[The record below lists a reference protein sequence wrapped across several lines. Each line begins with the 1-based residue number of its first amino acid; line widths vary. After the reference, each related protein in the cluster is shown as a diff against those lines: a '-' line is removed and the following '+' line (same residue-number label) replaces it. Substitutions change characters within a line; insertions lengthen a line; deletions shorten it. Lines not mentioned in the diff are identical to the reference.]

1 MAHLR
6 SEEDGL
12 EEVAGGGESSL
23 GRAVLAVL
31 ERLEKRV
38 GLLEERVAEVA
49 LATTTESSSTGPST
63 SLGTM
68 LEDVLVKLYQIEG
81 RVDSIEKRQE
91 TTREEKEQR
100 RSDKRRAATA
110 LLRQQ
115 GYTIPHHHQQRPT
128 MVSPRPPAKKP
139 PSLPRSVS
147 AVTRHEL
154 ASDGDHQR
162 HLNEQADDDDGCEE
176 QDLYDESGC
185 SGEDYYAVGDERA
198 TTVEAEHQEP
208 APAAA
213 VADSNLFVG
222 GGVRKPLPAFPTG
235 AGGRRAMTAYL
246 PLSQS
251 SELLLQ
257 LAEMELHERQ
267 TMA

>member
-1 MAHLR
+1 
-6 SEEDGL
+6 
-12 EEVAGGGESSL
+12 
-23 GRAVLAVL
+23 
-31 ERLEKRV
+31 
-38 GLLEERVAEVA
+38 
-49 LATTTESSSTGPST
+49 
-63 SLGTM
+63 
-68 LEDVLVKLYQIEG
+68 
-81 RVDSIEKRQE
+81 VDSIEKRQE
-91 TTREEKEQR
+91 TAREEKEQR

-115 GYTIPHHHQQRPT
+115 GYAIPHHHQQRPNVT
-128 MVSPRPPAKKP
+128 TAVAPLVSPRPPAKKP

-162 HLNEQADDDDGCEE
+162 HLNEQADHDVDDGCEE
-176 QDLYDESGC
+176 QDMYDESGC
-185 SGEDYYAVGDERA
+185 SGEDYCAVGDEGA
-198 TTVEAEHQEP
+198 TTVEAERQT
-208 APAAA
+208 APAA

-222 GGVRKPLPAFPTG
+222 GGVRKPLPAFPTS

-267 TMA
+267 TTA

>member
-1 MAHLR
+1 VVR
-6 SEEDGL
+6 W
-12 EEVAGGGESSL
+12 
-23 GRAVLAVL
+23 
-31 ERLEKRV
+31 
-38 GLLEERVAEVA
+38 
-49 LATTTESSSTGPST
+49 
-63 SLGTM
+63 
-68 LEDVLVKLYQIEG
+68 QIEG

-91 TTREEKEQR
+91 TAREEKEQR

-115 GYTIPHHHQQRPT
+115 GYAIPHHHHHQRPT
-128 MVSPRPPAKKP
+128 VTTAMAPLVSPRPPAKKP

-185 SGEDYYAVGDERA
+185 SGEDYYAVGDEGA

-213 VADSNLFVG
+213 VADSNLLVG
-222 GGVRKPLPAFPTG
+222 VQKPLPAFPTG

-257 LAEMELHERQ
+257 LAEMELQERQ

>member
-12 EEVAGGGESSL
+12 VEEVAGGGESSL

-115 GYTIPHHHQQRPT
+115 GYAIPHHHQQRPT
-128 MVSPRPPAKKP
+128 MDLASPAGQE
-139 PSLPRSVS
+139 
-147 AVTRHEL
+147 AAL